1 LALEV
6 VATVGTSI
14 IWFRRDLRLADHP
27 ALLAALAHGT
37 TTPLFVL
44 DPLFVKRS
52 GAARFAFLLRNIR
65 ALDASMNRAIVV
77 RHGDPLDIVPRFAQ
91 EVGADRFCT
100 VWFPARRR
108 SGITFGSHESRT
120 RCCRLAVCR

>member
-1 LALEV
+1 MLFVSGRIGLALEV
-6 VATVGTSI
+6 VATMGTSI

-52 GAARFAFLLRNIR
+52 GAARYAFLLRNIR

-77 RHGDPLDIVPRFAQ
+77 RHGTAYL
-91 EVGADRFCT
+91 
-100 VWFPARRR
+100 
-108 SGITFGSHESRT
+108 SGITAHPAARGSLEHQVWD
-120 RCCRLAVCR
+120 CI